1 MYMYECIRIS
11 IDVYI
16 HTSIHTY
23 IHTKM
28 QPTQTTQT
36 MNSNTYVCKTK
47 ILPPSTYVRKPSIQ
61 THARMQKVVTR
72 KAHTSMHGPPPPSPP
87 ITSPPQHLES
97 FTRILC
103 GHTNHWGCTSHT
115 ASRSS
120 SSICGPVSARVGTP
134 LSGWLSYTDVRMY
147 GWMALSV
154 CTYTQPLGRKRM
166 ARMYLDTYAEVK

>member
-36 MNSNTYVCKTK
+36 MNSNAYVCKTK

-72 KAHTSMHGPPPPSPP
+72 KAHTSMHGPPPIYRPP
-87 ITSPPQHLES
+87 PPP
-97 FTRILC
+97 
-103 GHTNHWGCTSHT
+103 TNHIP
-115 ASRSS
+115 ASALRKFH
-120 SSICGPVSARVGTP
+120 PD
-134 LSGWLSYTDVRMY
+134 LVRPHE
-147 GWMALSV
+147 
-154 CTYTQPLGRKRM
+154 PLGMHFPHRL
-166 ARMYLDTYAEVK
+166 AVFELDLRTS